1 MWGGGGGGLGGAN
14 VLQHHSDTELFMN
27 TSLDFEQNFIIISSY
42 KRVLMCI
49 PYFTVFKFIASTST
63 KKVYIPSN
71 LLEHESNYREQ
82 SFILSIISSLIKLHS
97 DNHTAVRGSRTE
109 MSS

>member
-1 MWGGGGGGLGGAN
+1 MGWGRGGLGGAN

-27 TSLDFEQNFIIISSY
+27 TSLDFEQNFIISSY

-49 PYFTVFKFIASTST
+49 PYFTVFKFIGSTST